1 MAPPE
6 TYAPPNLKGMS
17 KYDSMQK
24 IEGYESWTPED
35 VADYFESEG
44 LGDYRELIIHH
55 KIVSSNDDIRVLFLF
70 IIISFLILLFIFVTN
85 KFKQSGKIAHQ
96 LKDAD
101 MKDMGIDIVGDRCR
115 FRQIV
120 KTIGRRARAVQRN
133 KVSSIIIT
141 KHLFNFLSFTF
152 YLSNQSSLLF
162 LLHI

>member
-1 MAPPE
+1 
-6 TYAPPNLKGMS
+6 
-17 KYDSMQK
+17 
-24 IEGYESWTPED
+24 
-35 VADYFESEG
+35 
-44 LGDYRELIIHH
+44 
-55 KIVSSNDDIRVLFLF
+55 
-70 IIISFLILLFIFVTN
+70 
-85 KFKQSGKIAHQ
+85 
-96 LKDAD
+96 
-101 MKDMGIDIVGDRCR
+101 MKDMGIEIVGDRCR